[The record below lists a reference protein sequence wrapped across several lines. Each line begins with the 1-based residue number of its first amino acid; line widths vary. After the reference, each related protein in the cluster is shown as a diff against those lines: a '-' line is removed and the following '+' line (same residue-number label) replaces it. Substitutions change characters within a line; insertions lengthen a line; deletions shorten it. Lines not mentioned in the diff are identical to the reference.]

1 MDGVSDNNDKIDGG
15 GAYSHYVT
23 KSEPNIILIKLKKT
37 SLRKDTEYEKL
48 VLRSVW
54 MSDLTPS
61 RRPFSCR
68 WRFGSFQNSR
78 IVAVFRLWIGSNFR
92 PPPTQ
97 DLYVF

>member
-48 VLRSVW
+48 VLRSV
-54 MSDLTPS
+54 
-61 RRPFSCR
+61 
-68 WRFGSFQNSR
+68 
-78 IVAVFRLWIGSNFR
+78 
-92 PPPTQ
+92 
-97 DLYVF
+97 